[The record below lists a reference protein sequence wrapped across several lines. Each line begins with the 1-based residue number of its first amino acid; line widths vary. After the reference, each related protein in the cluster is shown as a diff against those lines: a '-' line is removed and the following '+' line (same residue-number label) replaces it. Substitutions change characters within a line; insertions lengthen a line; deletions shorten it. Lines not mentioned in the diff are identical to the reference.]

1 MGSEP
6 YGMIWVLTEINRCSR
21 YLATFRTVIHKYE
34 VHIRWTDESEIIRN
48 QTKIEQKENRNRLI
62 YADIDREVIK
72 RNRINLMSRK
82 LTV

>member
-1 MGSEP
+1 M
-6 YGMIWVLTEINRCSR
+6 
-21 YLATFRTVIHKYE
+21 K
-34 VHIRWTDESEIIRN
+34 VHIRWTDESEIIIN
-48 QTKIEQKENRNRLI
+48 QAKIEQKENRNRLI